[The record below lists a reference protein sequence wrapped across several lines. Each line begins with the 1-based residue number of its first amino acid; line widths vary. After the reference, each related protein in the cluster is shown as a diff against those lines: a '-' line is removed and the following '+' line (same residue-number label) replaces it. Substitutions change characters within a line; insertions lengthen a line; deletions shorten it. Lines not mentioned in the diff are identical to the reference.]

1 MNATRRAFL
10 SANVV
15 ALSLSADGSAS
26 TEQVIIPAGEFS
38 APDGRP
44 GTDTGGKVKSWK
56 NGPKQFAVMEAAAK
70 KVGRPICVDYEHAL
84 VKKQPLGEKTIAAGW
99 VDVQAVA
106 LSYDPARG
114 TVARIDWTPAA
125 AEHIR
130 NKELAYLSPVFF
142 YDNEGNVASLHS
154 IALTNNPALSQLA
167 VAALSAEFSAL
178 AGNPHPNAPLPG
190 EGEHLTNNEGDTVNL
205 AVALRAALSL
215 PETTTEESLLTHV
228 AALSTAT
235 PNPTEY
241 CSMATLTAEQAAHAD
256 TRNKLAA
263 LTAQVNTATLD
274 GYIKDATE
282 AGAVLT
288 AEFTADVRKI
298 AETMGLDVAKRQLD
312 ALPRA
317 AALAN
322 KSQTQGKP
330 APAAAGSN
338 MAALTD
344 SQRSMARLT
353 GVTDE
358 EYAAELARL
367 TTA

>member
-10 SANVV
+10 SAHVV
-15 ALSLSADGSAS
+15 ALTLAADGTAS

-38 APDGRP
+38 THDNRP
-44 GTDTGGKVKSWK
+44 STETGGKVKSWK
-56 NGPKQFAVMEAAAK
+56 NGPKQFANMMARLEAY
-70 KVGRPICVDYEHAL
+70 GRPVCVDYEHAL
-84 VKKQPLGEKTIAAGW
+84 VKKQPLGEKALASGW
-99 VDVQAVA
+99 IQSTA

-114 TVARIDWTPAA
+114 TIARIDWTPAA

-130 NKELAYLSPVFF
+130 NNELKFLSPVFL
-142 YDNEGNVASLHS
+142 YDGEGNVHSLHS
-154 IALTNNPALSQLA
+154 VALTNNPALSQLA
-167 VAALSAEFSAL
+167 VAALTAEFSAL
-178 AGNPHPNAPLPG
+178 AENPLSTAPLPG
-190 EGEHLTNNEGDTVNL
+190 EGESHLNNQGDTVNL

-228 AALSTAT
+228 ASLSAAK

-241 CSMATLTAEQAAHAD
+241 CSMATLTAEQTAHAD

-274 GYIKDATE
+274 GYIKEATD

-288 AEFTADVRKI
+288 AEFTADVRVI
-298 AETMGLDVAKRQLD
+298 ADKMGLDVAKRQLD

-322 KSQTQGKP
+322 QSQTQGKS
-330 APAAAGSN
+330 APAAAGAGG